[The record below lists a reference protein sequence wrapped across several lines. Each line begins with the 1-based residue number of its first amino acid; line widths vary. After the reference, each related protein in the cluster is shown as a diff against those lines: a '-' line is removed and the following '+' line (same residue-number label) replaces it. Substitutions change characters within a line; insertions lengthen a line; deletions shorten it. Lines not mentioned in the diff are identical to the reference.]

1 MRFVEYIS
9 ALTTR
14 SRIDREAGVIR
25 DVLVLGSHSANGRT
39 YTTDAMSAA
48 AKLYEGVPVYIDH
61 QPEGR
66 RSYRDKIG
74 RLTSVQHRD
83 GGLRADLHI
92 NPAHPAAAQLLWDA
106 EHHPAAVGLSH
117 DAEGRIVTRDGQAIV
132 EAIES
137 VRSVDLV
144 AEPATTRSLFEDMSM
159 PSRLR
164 EQDPAPAPDAAASTT
179 DPLEALYQSLTLE
192 DLQAKR
198 PDLLDELRKQIQQ
211 EIATPM
217 GDLKAQLE
225 ALKAKLDEYTTAEQA
240 DQQMAEAKLDPAR
253 VPPRI
258 REAIR
263 RERSPQRRAALIE
276 DVQRLIAQPMSTSTW
291 PATNGDIKDR
301 LANWRI

>member
-1 MRFVEYIS
+1 MRVLEYTS
-9 ALTTR
+9 ALTPQ
-14 SRIDREAGVIR
+14 SRVDREAGIIR
-25 DVLVLGSHSANGRT
+25 DVLILGQKSANGRT
-39 YTTDAMSAA
+39 YTADAMSAA

-74 RLTSVQHRD
+74 RLTAVAFRD
-83 GGLRADLHI
+83 GGLRGDLHI
-92 NPAHPAAAQLLWDA
+92 NPAHPAAAQLFWDA

-117 DAEGRIVTRDGQAIV
+117 DAEGRVVTTRDGQTIV

-144 AEPATTRSLFEDMSM
+144 AEPATTQSLFEDKSM
-159 PSRLR
+159 PSKLR
-164 EQDPAPAPDAAASTT
+164 EQDPATETPTT
-179 DPLEALYQSLTLE
+179 DPLDALYQSLTLE

-198 PDLLDELRKQIQQ
+198 PDLLDELKKQLQQ
-211 EIATPM
+211 EIASPM
-217 GDLKAQLE
+217 QGLKQQLDE
-225 ALKAKLDEYTTAEQA
+225 LRAKLDEYMTAEAA
-240 DQQMAEAKLDPAR
+240 DQQMAEARLDPAR
-253 VPPRI
+253 VPPRL

-276 DVQRLIAQPMSTSTW
+276 DVQRLITQPMSTSTW
-291 PATNGDIKDR
+291 PAATGDIKDR

>member
-1 MRFVEYIS
+1 MRFVEYTS
-9 ALTTR
+9 ALAHH
-14 SRIDREAGVIR
+14 SRVDREAGVIR
-25 DVLVLGSHSANGRT
+25 DVLILGSHSANGRT
-39 YTTDAMSAA
+39 YTADAMTAA
-48 AKLYEGVPVYIDH
+48 ARLYEGVPVYIDH

-74 RLTSVQHRD
+74 RLVSVAFRD
-83 GGLRADLHI
+83 GGLRGDLHV
-92 NPAHPAAAQLLWDA
+92 NPAHPAAAQLFWDA

-117 DAEGRIVTRDGQAIV
+117 DAEGRIITRDGQAIV

-144 AEPATTRSLFEDMSM
+144 AEPATTRTLFEGMSM
-159 PSRLR
+159 PSTLR
-164 EQDPAPAPDAAASTT
+164 EQEPTEAPAV

-192 DLQAKR
+192 ALADKR
-198 PDLLDELRKQIQQ
+198 PDLLEALRKQVQQ

-217 GDLKAQLE
+217 Q
-225 ALKAKLDEYTTAEQA
+225 ALKQQLDELRAKLDEYTTAEAA

-253 VPPRI
+253 VPPRL

-276 DVQRLIAQPMSTSTW
+276 DVQRLIGSSGQQPLSVSGW
-291 PATNGDIKDR
+291 PASQGDIKDR
-301 LANWRI
+301 LTNWRI

>member
-1 MRFVEYIS
+1 MRFIEYTS
-9 ALTTR
+9 ALAPH
-14 SRIDREAGVIR
+14 SRVDREAGIIR
-25 DVLVLGSHSANGRT
+25 DVLILGSRSANGRT
-39 YTTDAMSAA
+39 YTADAMSAA
-48 AKLYEGVPVYIDH
+48 AKLYEGVSVYIDH
-61 QPEGR
+61 QPENR

-74 RLTSVQHRD
+74 RLTSVTFRD
-83 GGLRADLHI
+83 GGLRGDLHI
-92 NPAHPAAAQLLWDA
+92 NPAHPAAAQLFWDA

-117 DAEGRIVTRDGQAIV
+117 DAEGRIVTRDGQTIV

-144 AEPATTRSLFEDMSM
+144 AEPATTQSLFEGKFMRSK
-159 PSRLR
+159 LR
-164 EQDPAPAPDAAASTT
+164 EQDPVAEAPVT

-198 PDLLDELRKQIQQ
+198 PDLFDELRKQLQQ

-217 GDLKAQLE
+217 GDLKTQLE
-225 ALKAKLDEYTTAEQA
+225 ALKAKLDEYMTAEQA

-253 VPPRI
+253 VPPRL

-263 RERSPQRRAALIE
+263 RERNPQRRAALIE
-276 DVQRLIAQPMSTSTW
+276 DVQRLITQPISTSTW
-291 PATNGDIKDR
+291 PAATTSGDIKDR